1 MSLKTRNRLRI
12 LVIVMILTVAMWAAA
27 PGAIGAA
34 ANGLVI
40 WFDTPAT
47 VFTQSLPLG
56 SGRLGAMVF
65 GGVSE
70 ERIVLNESSL
80 WSGSPQDA
88 DRPDAAQYLP
98 EIRRLLLEGKN
109 VEAEEL
115 TYKHFT
121 SRGPGSARGNGK
133 DAQYGSYQ
141 TLGDLKLIFPGPDA
155 GVTDYRRELNLAN

>member
-1 MSLKTRNRLRI
+1 MSLKTRNCLRI
-12 LVIVMILTVAMWAAA
+12 FVIITVLTVAMWAAA

-34 ANGLVI
+34 AHGLVI

-47 VFTQSLPLG
+47 AFTQSLPLG
-56 SGRLGAMVF
+56 CGRLGAMVF

-98 EIRRLLLEGKN
+98 EIRRLLLEGRN
-109 VEAEEL
+109 AEADQL
-115 TYKHFT
+115 VYAHFNCL
-121 SRGPGSARGNGK
+121 GQGSGQARGQ
-133 DAQYGSYQ
+133 DTPYGSYQ
-141 TLGDLKLIFPGPDA
+141 TLGSLRVSFPGGTA
-155 GVTDYRRELNLAN
+155 LI